1 MNNLDY
7 VIEPTKDG
15 GFFAYFRCNVQSKTY
30 AATLGEALDKLIE
43 NINGYMDGMYLV
55 EEYN

>member
-7 VIEPTKDG
+7 VIEPAKGG
-15 GFFAYFRCNVQSKTY
+15 GFFAYFTCNAQSKTY
-30 AATLGEALDKLIE
+30 ANTFGEAMDKLIE
-43 NINGYMDGMYLV
+43 NINNYIDGMYLV